1 MSEKIEKNPV
11 LRTFLTCRDS
21 LARYIL
27 KMSVKQ
33 EDVDDILQE
42 AFLRVYNENKKKEIR
57 SPKDYLFIVS
67 RNLIYKGLR
76 HQSKEIATDIEDD
89 LLGHDNKQTDVEL
102 HNQQKFK
109 AFNDALT
116 TLPEKTRRAILL
128 RKYYGLSHKEISQK
142 LGVSVS
148 SVEKYISK
156 GIKQCGDILIKQGYG
171 SEKEDGESDRNTV
184 STLRRTK
191 GEH

>member
-1 MSEKIEKNPV
+1 MSEKSEKHTV
-11 LRTFLTCRDS
+11 LNTFLSCRDS

-27 KMSVKQ
+27 KMSVKK

-42 AFLRVYNENKKKEIR
+42 AFIRVYHEDKKKQIR

-76 HQSKEIATDIEDD
+76 HQSKEIATNIEDD
-89 LLGHDNKQTDVEL
+89 LLGHDNKQTDIEL

-109 AFNDALT
+109 AFNDVLS
-116 TLPEKTRRAILL
+116 TLPEKNRRAILL

-156 GIKQCGDILIKQGYG
+156 GIKQCGDVLITQGYG
-171 SEKEDGESDRNTV
+171 MGSSNAKKSSTQVKEN
-184 STLRRTK
+184 K
-191 GEH
+191 I

>member
-1 MSEKIEKNPV
+1 MTEKSEKHTV
-11 LRTFLTCRDS
+11 LKTFLSCRDS

-27 KMSVKQ
+27 KMSVKK

-42 AFLRVYNENKKKEIR
+42 AFIRVYHEDKKKQIR

-76 HQSKEIATDIEDD
+76 HQSKEIASDIEDD
-89 LLGHDNKQTDVEL
+89 LLGHDNKQTDIEL
-102 HNQQKFK
+102 HNKQKFQ
-109 AFNDALT
+109 AFNDALS
-116 TLPEKTRRAILL
+116 TLPEKHRRAILL

-156 GIKQCGDILIKQGYG
+156 GIKQCGDILIAQGYG
-171 SEKEDGESDRNTV
+171 MKGSGMNTSTSQVKENNS
-184 STLRRTK
+184 
-191 GEH
+191 

>member
-1 MSEKIEKNPV
+1 MSEKAKQHTILN
-11 LRTFLTCRDS
+11 TFLSCRDS

-42 AFLRVYNENKKKEIR
+42 AFLRVYNEDKKKQIR

-67 RNLIYKGLR
+67 RNLIYKGLK
-76 HQSKEIATDIEDD
+76 HQSKEIATDVDD
-89 LLGHDNKQTDVEL
+89 YLLGHDDKQTEIEL
-102 HNQQKFK
+102 HKQRKFK
-109 AFNDALT
+109 AFNDALM
-116 TLPEKTRRAILL
+116 TLPEKNRRAILL

-156 GIKQCGDILIKQGYG
+156 GIKQCGDILAGQGYEAQNIG
-171 SEKEDGESDRNTV
+171 GESKGKNSATV
-184 STLRRTK
+184 KERSK
-191 GEH
+191 